1 MEEVSS
7 SLRTGEEEEAALRQL
22 MQFAV
27 QWIDFEAYGGRW
39 TRKKEK
45 GISTVVGDSEDN
57 TPVSLNF
64 WANFFSP
71 LPLKITTNRNATS
84 TGHGT
89 VNVLFGIYISFCFF
103 FVFFL

>member
-27 QWIDFEAYGGRW
+27 QWIDLNFKADGGRW

-64 WANFFSP
+64 WANFF
-71 LPLKITTNRNATS
+71 
-84 TGHGT
+84 
-89 VNVLFGIYISFCFF
+89 FSFAPENHNES
-103 FVFFL
+103 